1 MNPIELATAIDLYN
15 AARNARLAQQKIVDG
30 MEVIENQQKAEVI
43 AALKSGE
50 LTAAGGKTAIAK
62 LVIKNEPAV
71 KDWEATYAYI
81 HEHKYW
87 DLLYRRV
94 NAAAVKARWDL
105 GVVVPGVESYPVESL
120 SLSQIKE

>member
-1 MNPIELATAIDLYN
+1 MTLVELATVIDLYN
-15 AARNARLAQQKIVDG
+15 HARATRLASQKVVDD
-30 MEVIENQQKAEVI
+30 METTEKKLKADLI
-43 AALKSGE
+43 AALKEGE

-62 LVIKNEPAV
+62 LVIKNEPAL
-71 KDWEATYAYI
+71 KSIDDLYRHIRDTGEF
-81 HEHKYW
+81 

-94 NAAAVKARWDL
+94 NNTAVKARWDL

>member
-1 MNPIELATAIDLYN
+1 MSPNDIAVLIDIYN
-15 AARNARLAQQKIVDG
+15 KARHDRLDEQKKVDAL
-30 MEVIENQQKAEVI
+30 EVQEKKWKAELI
-43 AALKSGE
+43 ATLKEAE

-71 KDWEATYAYI
+71 KSIDDLYRHIRETG
-81 HEHKYW
+81 EF

-94 NAAAVKARWDL
+94 NNAAVKARWDQ

-120 SLSQIKE
+120 SLSQI